1 MTEPKRVASIDV
13 LRGVAL
19 VGILV
24 MNIQSFA
31 MPHTAYLNPTAFG
44 SLDGLEGVAWSLGRL
59 FFDFKFISLFS
70 TLFGASLV
78 LAGTASNPR
87 RRLLW
92 LVGFGL
98 LHGYLVWYGDILF
111 TYGVVGLAVL
121 PALSWTVRRQVTVGL
136 ALLVVS
142 SLIAAFGFAFFDTV
156 PAFILDDVRAHY
168 EPSSV
173 GAEVQAFRSG
183 WLEQFAVRA
192 PITFGNH
199 VSGTLLESGW
209 RAAGCM
215 LLGMAAV
222 RSRVF
227 EGAVP
232 AWPWVRLTLGPGLVV
247 SGVGLWLQWSS
258 GFGLRTW
265 FLAQALHELG
275 SIGVAAGLGLGIITL
290 ARRFD
295 GALATQAIARLGRVA
310 FSAYLMHSVV
320 GTLVFGGH
328 GLGQFGTWSR
338 VALLLAPFVLWVVQ
352 LALAWWWTTRF
363 TVGPLEALW
372 RGLSRGT
379 FSLGR
384 VDPVAA
390 RAAT

>member
-1 MTEPKRVASIDV
+1 
-13 LRGVAL
+13 
-19 VGILV
+19 
-24 MNIQSFA
+24 
-31 MPHTAYLNPTAFG
+31 
-44 SLDGLEGVAWSLGRL
+44 
-59 FFDFKFISLFS
+59 
-70 TLFGASLV
+70 
-78 LAGTASNPR
+78 
-87 RRLLW
+87 
-92 LVGFGL
+92 
-98 LHGYLVWYGDILF
+98 
-111 TYGVVGLAVL
+111 
-121 PALSWTVRRQVTVGL
+121 VTVGL

>member
-121 PALSWTVRRQVTVGL
+121 PALTWTVRRQVTVGL

-142 SLIAAFGFAFFDTV
+142 SLIAAFGFTCFDTV

-168 EPSSV
+168 EPASV
-173 GAEVQAFRSG
+173 AAEVQAFRSG

-192 PITFGNH
+192 RRRLG
-199 VSGTLLESGW
+199 
-209 RAAGCM
+209 AARGPSA
-215 LLGMAAV
+215 GGGDDAAV
-222 RSRVF
+222 RAWGRLPGFRCASLPRERHPGRKNRNRRSPQGARSRVKF
-227 EGAVP
+227 WFTEP
-232 AWPWVRLTLGPGLVV
+232 A
-247 SGVGLWLQWSS
+247 
-258 GFGLRTW
+258 
-265 FLAQALHELG
+265 
-275 SIGVAAGLGLGIITL
+275 
-290 ARRFD
+290 
-295 GALATQAIARLGRVA
+295 
-310 FSAYLMHSVV
+310 
-320 GTLVFGGH
+320 
-328 GLGQFGTWSR
+328 
-338 VALLLAPFVLWVVQ
+338 
-352 LALAWWWTTRF
+352 
-363 TVGPLEALW
+363 
-372 RGLSRGT
+372 
-379 FSLGR
+379 
-384 VDPVAA
+384 
-390 RAAT
+390 AATVTVTVCEM